1 MTMHR
6 KTWPGQQLSRRHLL
20 VYSGG
25 GLALG
30 ALTLAGC
37 SDDEAPNPFD
47 DAAGG
52 TDALESP
59 MLTERVEA
67 GDLPALEERLPAQP
81 MVVEPWDGPGTF
93 GGTLHRAQTDVADAG
108 VMQSFAGVGLLEWDW
123 DAAGA
128 VPSIAAEFEKNDTN
142 TQFTFRLREGMK
154 WSDGEPFTSA
164 DLMFTITDYLSNE
177 TTIPTAPFWFSDGG
191 NTRPTA
197 EAPDELT
204 VVITYTE
211 PFSLFEKYMCHPAV
225 SYQFLKPKHYLSQFH
240 PDYTDPEE
248 VEAATSEAGFDSW
261 DQYFADRDNWWTNPE
276 RPVLGAY
283 LVTSAANAQSGT
295 AALERNPYY
304 WKTDPDGRQLP
315 YVDEIQVQ
323 VLAQDALDLRA
334 ANGDLDFQ
342 GHFLGYNTAQVYLQN
357 AESKGFEMLRWQ
369 PVGTLTSLCL
379 NLSHQDE
386 VLRELFLDVEFR
398 RALSLGIDREEMN
411 STLVGGLGTI
421 AQPIPTG
428 NSDYYVEGTG
438 QNAIEFDPDEANRIL
453 DDLGLDMGADGVRQR
468 PDGGPL
474 ALVIMFEDSSA
485 GIPPADAYGMVQ
497 RNWADIGVKLDLR
510 PVDGA
515 LYGELRGSNDFDI
528 DGTAIPTDDFD
539 LEPVWFI
546 PTAANSHSA
555 PGYGGW
561 YASAGA
567 EGMEP
572 PQEIQ
577 DLMDLWDDLRTAET
591 DEDRIAAGQAITSQH
606 EEKLYAIGLVS
617 LPFTPV
623 IVANDVHNVRDDE
636 PQLSFYQGR
645 EGVTKP
651 EQIYFAEA

>member
-1 MTMHR
+1 MTMDR
-6 KTWPGQQLSRRHLL
+6 NTRPGQGLSRRNLL
-20 VYSGG
+20 LYSGG
-25 GLALG
+25 GLTLG

-37 SDDEAPNPFD
+37 SDDAAPNPFD
-47 DAAGG
+47 DAAGTG
-52 TDALESP
+52 DALESP
-59 MLTERVEA
+59 MLTERVDA
-67 GDLPALEERLPAQP
+67 GDLPALEERLPAEP
-81 MVVEPWDGPGTF
+81 MVVEPWDGPGAF

-123 DAAGA
+123 EADAA

-154 WSDGEPFTSA
+154 WSDGEPFSSE

-177 TTIPTAPFWFSDGG
+177 STIPTAPFWFSDGG
-191 NTRPTA
+191 NTRPSA

-204 VVITYTE
+204 LVITYTE

-240 PDYTDPEE
+240 PDYADPDE

-283 LVTSAANAQSGT
+283 LVTGPANAQSGT
-295 AALERNPYY
+295 AELERNPYY

-315 YVDEIQVQ
+315 YVDDIQVQ

-369 PVGTLTSLCL
+369 PVGTLASMCL

-386 VLRELFLDVEFR
+386 VLRELFLDVDFR

-411 STLVGGLGTI
+411 ATLVGGLGTI
-421 AQPIPTG
+421 AQPVATE

-438 QNAIEFDPDEANRIL
+438 QNAIEFDPDQANQIL
-453 DDLGLDMGADGVRQR
+453 DDLGLTLGSDGVRQR
-468 PDGGPL
+468 PDGDPL
-474 ALVIMFEDSSA
+474 ALVIMFVESSA
-485 GIPPADAYGMVQ
+485 GISPADAYGMVQ
-497 RNWADIGVKLDLR
+497 RNWADLGVTLDLR
-510 PVDGA
+510 PVDGG
-515 LYGELRGSNDFDI
+515 LYGELRGANDFDI
-528 DGTAIPTDDFD
+528 DGTTIPTDDFD

-567 EGMEP
+567 EGIEP
-572 PQEIQ
+572 PQEIK

-606 EEKLYAIGLVS
+606 EEKIYAIGLVG

-623 IVANDVHNVRDDE
+623 IVASDLHNVRDDE
-636 PQLSFYQGR
+636 PQLSYYKGR
-645 EGVTKP
+645 EGITKP
-651 EQIYFAEA
+651 EQIYFTEA

>member
-1 MTMHR
+1 MTMDR
-6 KTWPGQQLSRRHLL
+6 KTWAGQHLSRRNLL
-20 VYSGG
+20 IYSGG
-25 GLALG
+25 GLTLG

-52 TDALESP
+52 SDALESP
-59 MLTERVEA
+59 MLTERVDA
-67 GDLPALEERLPAQP
+67 GDLPSLEERLPAEP
-81 MVVEPWDGPGTF
+81 MVVEPWDGPGAF

-128 VPSIAAEFEKNDTN
+128 VPSIAAEFEKNETN

-154 WSDGEPFTSA
+154 WSDGEPFTSE

-191 NTRPTA
+191 NTRPSA

-240 PDYTDPEE
+240 PDYADPEE
-248 VEAATSEAGFDSW
+248 VDAATSEAGFDSW

-283 LVTSAANAQSGT
+283 LVTSSANAQSGT

-369 PVGTLTSLCL
+369 PVGTLASICL
-379 NLSHQDE
+379 NLSHQND

-411 STLVGGLGTI
+411 STLVGDLGTI
-421 AQPIPTG
+421 AQPIPTE
-428 NSDYYVEGTG
+428 NSEYFVEGTG

-453 DDLGLDMGADGVRQR
+453 DDLGLTMGTDGVRQR
-468 PDGGPL
+468 PDGEPL
-474 ALVIMFEDSSA
+474 ALVLMYVESSA
-485 GIPPADAYGMVQ
+485 GISPADAYGMVR

-510 PVDGA
+510 PVDGG

-528 DGTAIPTDDFD
+528 DGTTIPTDDFD

-546 PTAANSHSA
+546 PTASNSHSA

-572 PQEIQ
+572 PQDIK
-577 DLMDLWDDLRTAET
+577 DLMDRWDDLRTAET

-606 EEKLYAIGLVS
+606 EEQIYAIGLVA

-623 IVANDVHNVRDDE
+623 IVAGDLHNVRDDE
-636 PQLSFYQGR
+636 PQLSYYKGR
-645 EGVTKP
+645 EGITKP

>member
-1 MTMHR
+1 MTMDR
-6 KTWPGQQLSRRHLL
+6 NTRPGQGLSRRNLL
-20 VYSGG
+20 LYSGG
-25 GLALG
+25 GLTLG

-37 SDDEAPNPFD
+37 SDDAAPNPFD
-47 DAAGG
+47 DAAGTG
-52 TDALESP
+52 DALESP
-59 MLTERVEA
+59 MLTERVDA
-67 GDLPALEERLPAQP
+67 GDLPALEERLPAEP
-81 MVVEPWDGPGTF
+81 MVVEPWDGPGAF

-123 DAAGA
+123 EADAA

-154 WSDGEPFTSA
+154 WSDGEPFSSE

-177 TTIPTAPFWFSDGG
+177 STIPTAPFWFSDGG
-191 NTRPTA
+191 NTRPSA

-204 VVITYTE
+204 LVITYTE

-240 PDYTDPEE
+240 PDYADPDE

-283 LVTSAANAQSGT
+283 LVTSPANAQSGT
-295 AALERNPYY
+295 AELERNPYY

-315 YVDEIQVQ
+315 YVDDIQVQ

-369 PVGTLTSLCL
+369 PVGTLASMCL

-386 VLRELFLDVEFR
+386 VLRELFLDVDFR

-411 STLVGGLGTI
+411 ATLVGGLGTI
-421 AQPIPTG
+421 AQPVATE

-438 QNAIEFDPDEANRIL
+438 QNAIEFDPDQANQIL
-453 DDLGLDMGADGVRQR
+453 DDLGLTLGSDGVRQR
-468 PDGGPL
+468 PDGDPL
-474 ALVIMFEDSSA
+474 ALVIMFVESSA
-485 GIPPADAYGMVQ
+485 GISPADAYGMVQ
-497 RNWADIGVKLDLR
+497 RNWADLGVTLDLR
-510 PVDGA
+510 PVDGG
-515 LYGELRGSNDFDI
+515 LYGELRGANDFDI
-528 DGTAIPTDDFD
+528 DGTTIPTDDFD

-567 EGMEP
+567 EGIEP
-572 PQEIQ
+572 PQEIK

-606 EEKLYAIGLVS
+606 EEKIYAIGLVG

-623 IVANDVHNVRDDE
+623 IVASDLHNVRDDE
-636 PQLSFYQGR
+636 PQLSYYKGR
-645 EGVTKP
+645 EGITKP
-651 EQIYFAEA
+651 EQIYFTEA